1 MQGNYPQ
8 HYNMEAS
15 FGMPN
20 VSGEEG
26 KNLSGPIK
34 EEHPK
39 ETMYN
44 AESLR
49 HVNIQFLCSYSS
61 CLTFSLKNLGNAT
74 KTDKI
79 REWKRNKGRTTFSNR
94 TTTSITPTS

>member
-1 MQGNYPQ
+1 MQGNYQ
-8 HYNMEAS
+8 HYNMEAP
-15 FGMPN
+15 FGMQN
-20 VSGEEG
+20 MGGEEG

-49 HVNIQFLCSYSS
+49 HVNMLNLFIFTEIIQVVDF
-61 CLTFSLKNLGNAT
+61 
-74 KTDKI
+74 KI
-79 REWKRNKGRTTFSNR
+79 
-94 TTTSITPTS
+94 I